1 MGMTIEELHRE
12 ISPVLKDMDRK
23 LDDLSEKVVK
33 HEVNIESVN
42 RENRDIKSDQKR
54 IDDRV
59 SKIERWMWWTLGAG
73 SAAGVGISKLFL

>member
-1 MGMTIEELHRE
+1 MTIEELHRE

-23 LDDLSEKVVK
+23 LDDLSEKVTK

-42 RENRDIKSDQKR
+42 RENRDMKSDQKR

-59 SKIERWMWWTLGAG
+59 SKIERWMWWMLGAG

>member
-1 MGMTIEELHRE
+1 MTIEELHRE

-23 LDDLSEKVVK
+23 LDDLSQKVVK

-59 SKIERWMWWTLGAG
+59 SKIEKWMWWTLGAG

>member
-33 HEVNIESVN
+33 HEVNIEAVN
-42 RENRDIKSDQKR
+42 RDNRDMKSDQKR

-59 SKIERWMWWTLGAG
+59 SKIEKWMWWTLGAG
-73 SAAGVGISKLFL
+73 SAAGIGISKLFL

>member
-1 MGMTIEELHRE
+1 MTIEELHRE

-42 RENRDIKSDQKR
+42 RETHDMKSDQKR

>member
-1 MGMTIEELHRE
+1 MTIEELHRE

-33 HEVNIESVN
+33 HDVNIEAVN
-42 RENRDIKSDQKR
+42 RDNRDMKSDQKR

>member
-1 MGMTIEELHRE
+1 MTIEELHRE

-33 HEVNIESVN
+33 HDVNIEAVN
-42 RENRDIKSDQKR
+42 RDNRDMKSDQKR

-59 SKIERWMWWTLGAG
+59 SKIEKWMWWTLGAG
-73 SAAGVGISKLFL
+73 SAAGIGISKLFL

>member
-1 MGMTIEELHRE
+1 MTIEELHRE

-42 RENRDIKSDQKR
+42 RENRDMKSDQKR

>member
-42 RENRDIKSDQKR
+42 RENRDMKSDQKR

-73 SAAGVGISKLFL
+73 SAAGIGISKLFL

>member
-23 LDDLSEKVVK
+23 LDDLSEKVTK

>member
-1 MGMTIEELHRE
+1 MTIEELHRE

-59 SKIERWMWWTLGAG
+59 SKIEKWMWWTLGAG

>member
-1 MGMTIEELHRE
+1 MTIEELHRE

-33 HEVNIESVN
+33 HEVNIDAVN

-59 SKIERWMWWTLGAG
+59 SKIERWMWWMLGAG

>member
-1 MGMTIEELHRE
+1 MTIEELHRE

-33 HEVNIESVN
+33 HEVTIESVN

>member
-1 MGMTIEELHRE
+1 MTIEELHRE

-33 HEVNIESVN
+33 HEVNIEAVN
-42 RENRDIKSDQKR
+42 RENSDMKSNQKR

>member
-1 MGMTIEELHRE
+1 MTIEELHRE

-42 RENRDIKSDQKR
+42 RENRDMKCDQKR

>member
-1 MGMTIEELHRE
+1 MTIEELHRE

-33 HEVNIESVN
+33 HDVNIEAVN
-42 RENRDIKSDQKR
+42 RDNRDMKNDQKR

-59 SKIERWMWWTLGAG
+59 RKIEKWMWWTLGAV

>member
-1 MGMTIEELHRE
+1 MTIEELHRE

-33 HEVNIESVN
+33 HEVNIEAVN

>member
-1 MGMTIEELHRE
+1 MTIEELHRE

-33 HEVNIESVN
+33 HDVNIESVN

>member
-1 MGMTIEELHRE
+1 MTIEELHRE

-33 HEVNIESVN
+33 HEVNIDAVN

>member
-1 MGMTIEELHRE
+1 MTIEELHRE

-42 RENRDIKSDQKR
+42 RENRDMKSDQKR
-54 IDDRV
+54 SDDRV

>member
-42 RENRDIKSDQKR
+42 RENRDMKSDQKR

-59 SKIERWMWWTLGAG
+59 SKIERCMWWTLGAG

>member
-1 MGMTIEELHRE
+1 MTIEELHRE

-33 HEVNIESVN
+33 HEVNIAAVN
-42 RENRDIKSDQKR
+42 RENRDMKSDRKR

-59 SKIERWMWWTLGAG
+59 SKIEKWMWWTLGAG

>member
-1 MGMTIEELHRE
+1 MTIEELHRE
-12 ISPVLKDMDRK
+12 ISPVLKHMDRK

>member
-1 MGMTIEELHRE
+1 MTIEELHRE

-33 HEVNIESVN
+33 HEVNIDAVN

-59 SKIERWMWWTLGAG
+59 SKIEKWMWWTLGAG

>member
-1 MGMTIEELHRE
+1 MTIEELHRE
-12 ISPVLKDMDRK
+12 ISPVLMDMDRK

-33 HEVNIESVN
+33 HEVNIEAVN

>member
-1 MGMTIEELHRE
+1 MTIEELHRE

-33 HEVNIESVN
+33 HEVNIAAVN
-42 RENRDIKSDQKR
+42 RENRDMKSDQKR

-59 SKIERWMWWTLGAG
+59 SKIEKWMWWTLGAG

>member
-1 MGMTIEELHRE
+1 MTIEELHRE

-33 HEVNIESVN
+33 HEVNIDAVN

-59 SKIERWMWWTLGAG
+59 SKIEKWMWWTLGAG
-73 SAAGVGISKLFL
+73 SAAGIGISKLFL

>member
-1 MGMTIEELHRE
+1 MTIEELHRE

-23 LDDLSEKVVK
+23 LDDLSDKVVK
-33 HEVNIESVN
+33 HEVNLVAVN
-42 RENRDIKSDQKR
+42 RENSDMKSNQKR

>member
-1 MGMTIEELHRE
+1 MTIEELHRE

-33 HEVNIESVN
+33 HEVNIEAVN
-42 RENRDIKSDQKR
+42 RESRDMKSDQKR

>member
-1 MGMTIEELHRE
+1 MTIEELHRE

-33 HEVNIESVN
+33 HEANIESVN

>member
-1 MGMTIEELHRE
+1 MTIEELHRE

-33 HEVNIESVN
+33 HEVNIEAVN
-42 RENRDIKSDQKR
+42 RESRDIKSDQKR

-59 SKIERWMWWTLGAG
+59 SKIEKWMWWTLGAG

>member
-1 MGMTIEELHRE
+1 MTIEELHRE
-12 ISPVLKDMDRK
+12 ISPVLKEMDRK

-42 RENRDIKSDQKR
+42 RENRDMKSDQKR

>member
-1 MGMTIEELHRE
+1 
-12 ISPVLKDMDRK
+12 MDRK

-42 RENRDIKSDQKR
+42 RETHDMKSDQKR

>member
-1 MGMTIEELHRE
+1 MTIEELHRE

-33 HEVNIESVN
+33 HDVNIESVN
-42 RENRDIKSDQKR
+42 RENRDMKSDQKR

>member
-1 MGMTIEELHRE
+1 MTIEELHRE

-33 HEVNIESVN
+33 HEVNIEAVN

-59 SKIERWMWWTLGAG
+59 SKIEKWMWWTLGAG

>member
-1 MGMTIEELHRE
+1 MTIEELHRE

-42 RENRDIKSDQKR
+42 RENRDMKSDQKR

-59 SKIERWMWWTLGAG
+59 SKIERWMWWMLGAG

>member
-1 MGMTIEELHRE
+1 MTIEELHRE

-33 HEVNIESVN
+33 HEVNIAAVN
-42 RENRDIKSDQKR
+42 RENRDMKSDQKR

>member
-1 MGMTIEELHRE
+1 MTIEELHRE

-33 HEVNIESVN
+33 HEVNIEAVN
-42 RENRDIKSDQKR
+42 RDNRDMKSDQKR